1 MRRSRLLK
9 KDVISLN
16 LIGNMLQ
23 FHFVTQYQHNNDHCL
38 LSCSLLTV
46 TNACLFHRH
55 HHFPSISRVFAFH
68 AFVGYRLWIHYGF
81 TAIKMNAPRMTRGN
95 GTSVISASL
104 CTLCA
109 LNRFVGFCYI
119 VSDKWMEANKI
130 RYSCAKHLF
139 SALYVCIV
147 FTPHWKEK

>member
-81 TAIKMNAPRMTRGN
+81 TAIKLNAWLEAIGPLL
-95 GTSVISASL
+95 SVYLFA
-104 CTLCA
+104 LCA
-109 LNRFVGFCYI
+109 FNRFVGCCYI